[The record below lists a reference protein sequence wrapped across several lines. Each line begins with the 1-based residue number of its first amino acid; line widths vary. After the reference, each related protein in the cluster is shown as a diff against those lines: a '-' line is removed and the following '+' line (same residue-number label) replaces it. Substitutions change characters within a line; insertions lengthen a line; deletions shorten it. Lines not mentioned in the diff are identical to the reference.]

1 MSKLHTALNS
11 EITRLARREVRQAV
25 TPLLAAIRKLK
36 DGSAKLKAEIEA
48 LKSGRAQAGVRTA
61 VAVSDSELKA
71 ARFSGR
77 LIRKLRTRLG
87 LTAAEM
93 AKLMG
98 VSSFSVFAWEGG
110 RIRPRQES
118 QKALIALRKMNKR
131 DVRKM
136 VKEKKS
142 L

>member
-36 DGSAKLKAEIEA
+36 DGSARLKAEIEA
-48 LKSGRAQAGVRTA
+48 LKSGRAQAGARPA
-61 VAVSDSELKA
+61 VAVSDAELKA

-118 QKALIALRKMNKR
+118 QKALIALRKLNKR

-136 VKEKKS
+136 VKEGKS